1 MSKDHWGNMLG
12 LKLETPLLCYLD
24 FRQTTNFNGVRIVS
38 VDFFLKAT
46 SYTFKRALIALST
59 WYANEAKSIT
69 ETNRS
74 ARGFMNWLSL

>member
-12 LKLETPLLCYLD
+12 LKLETPLQCYFLSKNK
-24 FRQTTNFNGVRIVS
+24 FQWSTYCVS
-38 VDFFLKAT
+38 LIFFKAT

-59 WYANEAKSIT
+59 WYTNEAKSIT